1 MNAAVR
7 KVRWFFNRKIVVFL
21 LPVFI
26 FVGIWQSGICTY
38 TVLSGSMEPSIPT
51 GSLLFVSPVNVRM
64 LKPQDIITFRVG
76 ENITATHRIVSVHEN
91 GDGLWFHTKGDAN
104 AAEDG
109 KPIHESEVI
118 GSPILLIPGGG
129 YLIWYL
135 RKNVIFVFLILFA
148 AVGTFLFTLPGIVSE
163 GKTDMKK
170 GKYLSR

>member
-7 KVRWFFNRKIVVFL
+7 KARWIFNRRMVVFL

-26 FVGIWQSGICTY
+26 FLGIWQSGICTY

-64 LKPQDIITFRVG
+64 LEPQDIITFRVG
-76 ENITATHRIVSVHEN
+76 ENITVTHRISSVYEN
-91 GDGLWFHTKGDAN
+91 GDGLWFQTKGDAN

-109 KPIHESEVI
+109 KPVHESEVI
-118 GSPILLIPGGG
+118 GSPVLSIPGGG

-135 RKNVIFVFLILFA
+135 RKNVIFAFPILLA
-148 AVGTFLFTLPGIVSE
+148 TVGVLLFVLPGIVSE
-163 GKTDMKK
+163 GKADMKK
-170 GKYLSR
+170 GKYLRR